1 MKKLHRYKIN
11 ETHLYIYIVTW
22 CKYNIKKSILSYR
35 NEIMWNKYDIKVGG
49 KTIFY
54 ANWYQNGIKF
64 IRDTY
69 NDTCKHIYLFLR
81 LKEMYNLSESD
92 FLKYLSLVNSIPSI
106 WKTRTRNE
114 NINIPE
120 TPNLFSQILNQ
131 KQINRYI
138 YNYLK
143 NKELEKVR
151 RSEMKWSQ
159 MFPDITLNWKSI
171 YTNTLTA
178 TKDIQNKIKFSNKYI
193 QCHPCNRKTRYTSQ
207 ELHHNG

>member
-1 MKKLHRYKIN
+1 MELN
-11 ETHLYIYIVTW
+11 SLETFIMISA
-22 CKYNIKKSILSYR
+22 NIFILS
-35 NEIMWNKYDIKVGG
+35 
-49 KTIFY
+49 
-54 ANWYQNGIKF
+54 
-64 IRDTY
+64 
-69 NDTCKHIYLFLR
+69 R
-81 LKEMYNLSESD
+81 LKEMYNLPESD
-92 FLKYLSLVNSIPSI
+92 FFFKYLSLVKSIPSI

-120 TPNLFSQILNQ
+120 TPILFSQILNQ

-159 MFPDITLNWKSI
+159 MSPDITLNWKSI

-178 TKDIQNKIKFSNKYI
+178 TKDIQNKN
-193 QCHPCNRKTRYTSQ
+193 
-207 ELHHNG
+207 

>member
-1 MKKLHRYKIN
+1 
-11 ETHLYIYIVTW
+11 
-22 CKYNIKKSILSYR
+22 
-35 NEIMWNKYDIKVGG
+35 MWNNYDIKVGG

-64 IRDTY
+64 MIRDIY
-69 NDTCKHIYLFLR
+69 KDTCKHIYPFSR
-81 LKEMYNLSESD
+81 LKEMYNLPESD
-92 FLKYLSLVNSIPSI
+92 FLKYISLVNSIPSI

-114 NINIPE
+114 NINIPD

-143 NKELEKVR
+143 NKELDRVR

-178 TKDIQNKIKFSNKYI
+178 TKAIQNKIKFSNNYL
-193 QCHPCNRKTRYTSQ
+193 Q
-207 ELHHNG
+207 